1 MKRSSTRLIS
11 FLLTL
16 AMLTTFLPVSAASV
30 PDEGLS
36 AGPLEYENV
45 QPPPEV
51 EDTILPPEEDAG
63 LRLEDE
69 GYAESSQNDSAAPED
84 SEADMLPANGI
95 SSLTTE
101 STYNTAA
108 LTIPGYTQVTEMPAD
123 GLERAYYLV
132 IAPYNNDYYML
143 YPGATGAALNANNA
157 AKLVIDTDST
167 VTGYRTKANGFD
179 SETVSTDFTEADN
192 LIAHTGSTYSV
203 TASNGH
209 VLICGNGQTVYQASG
224 TSSLSISGKENARF
238 NLINPN
244 NSNAN
249 LIFYSPNMN
258 FNQGSNPQN
267 NPTTYFPDMMLFKS
281 DREVPPEPEPP
292 EIPALELPGFTQLTD
307 ISQLNEDKSHLIVSQ
322 AADGTIYALYPSI
335 AGEQLGAGDLAKL
348 GGDNDGARTALLTV
362 NGDTVTADYLKDGT
376 PLAIDK
382 LYFGI
387 KPVNG
392 KYVFTAANGR
402 RLNMQNYMFTE
413 GTIELVVASRGN
425 NAFSITTSDYN
436 GNGTGRILDFTK
448 NGDPNAF
455 STTHGTDFWCPRTP
469 KMNIYLFESA
479 EDFPTAKLTLEK
491 LKDEITNAGL
501 NASDYTKSSWA
512 VLQSALDTANAAL
525 NSGNADDNAQ
535 VYVDARDTL
544 QNAYDSLQPVPV
556 PPSVPSGATKR
567 EWRDMVPT
575 PGTTQNQPFATGTA
589 GSDHFRIPA
598 MITLQHQSDAN
609 KNGRLVAAIDARWN
623 HPMDACS
630 LDTILS
636 YSDDNGANWHYN
648 FPNYFGDSTNGK
660 GDTYE
665 TAFIDPVIVE
675 GKDGTIYL
683 MVDLFSGGVAIN
695 TAPMRPPAATGY
707 VEIDGTQ
714 RLVLYTSPDT
724 NLQSDTN
731 YYCYI
736 GDFDQTGYAPVMEP
750 INGSA
755 DIFNGYYVDRHYYLY
770 YTSGQFSSKT
780 PDDDKIWCERKGES
794 GVYVQQN
801 VFFYNAILHARN
813 AAYLW
818 IVKSTDGGETWSDPQ
833 IVNDQVRTEIG
844 RAHV

>member
-123 GLERAYYLV
+123 GLERAYYLIV
-132 IAPYNNDYYML
+132 VAYENEYYML
-143 YPGATGAALNANNA
+143 YPGATGSNNGNNA
-157 AKLVIDTDST
+157 KLSLDTGGAAEGYYIQDSGT
-167 VTGYRTKANGFD
+167 AYSSTMT
-179 SETVSTDFTEADN
+179 TDFSVADN
-192 LIAHTGSTYSV
+192 LIAKNGDSATISGSTWTGYSV
-203 TASNGH
+203 AASGPNDAQYY
-209 VLICGNGQTVYQASG
+209 LFGNAGSVYQTTPGTTLIAESG
-224 TSSLSISGKENARF
+224 TQGHFYFRCN
-238 NLINPN
+238 N
-244 NSNAN
+244 NSKSY
-249 LIFYSPNMN
+249 LLFYNKMKFDQAGTLDNS
-258 FNQGSNPQN
+258 
-267 NPTTYFPDMMLFKS
+267 YFTDMMLFKS

-636 YSDDNGANWHYN
+636 YSDDNGANWHYK

-724 NLQSDTN
+724 N
-731 YYCYI
+731 
-736 GDFDQTGYAPVMEP
+736 
-750 INGSA
+750 
-755 DIFNGYYVDRHYYLY
+755 
-770 YTSGQFSSKT
+770 
-780 PDDDKIWCERKGES
+780 
-794 GVYVQQN
+794 
-801 VFFYNAILHARN
+801 
-813 AAYLW
+813 
-818 IVKSTDGGETWSDPQ
+818 
-833 IVNDQVRTEIG
+833 
-844 RAHV
+844 